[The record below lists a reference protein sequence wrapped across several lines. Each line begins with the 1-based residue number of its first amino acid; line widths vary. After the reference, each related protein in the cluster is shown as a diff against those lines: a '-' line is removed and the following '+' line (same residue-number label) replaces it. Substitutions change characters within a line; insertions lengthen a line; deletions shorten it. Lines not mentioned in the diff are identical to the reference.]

1 MAGLLYG
8 GPGISPVR
16 KSILMMATIAA
27 WELLGG
33 SLLLGMVG
41 GNVMY
46 YLSWMQWAFRDRFD
60 LIEGY
65 MYPMLHWRDGSE
77 LRESGRRHLGNIIVR
92 ASLRRYM
99 TASSCT
105 NSLRFSQTLS
115 DHQPTWTS
123 RFHHPTQLYQQP
135 F

>member
-1 MAGLLYG
+1 MLERERERDCWFGWILLFSMFGQCYKHLPGYMAGLLYG
-8 GPGISPVR
+8 GPGISPIG

-27 WELLGG
+27 WELVGG

-65 MYPMLHWRDGSE
+65 MYPTLCC
-77 LRESGRRHLGNIIVR
+77 SGEMEVN
-92 ASLRRYM
+92 
-99 TASSCT
+99 
-105 NSLRFSQTLS
+105 
-115 DHQPTWTS
+115 
-123 RFHHPTQLYQQP
+123 
-135 F
+135 

>member
-1 MAGLLYG
+1 
-8 GPGISPVR
+8 
-16 KSILMMATIAA
+16 MATIAA

-60 LIEGY
+60 PIEGY

-77 LRESGRRHLGNIIVR
+77 LRGNGRRHLGNIIVR
-92 ASLRRYM
+92 ASLKRYM

-105 NSLRFSQTLS
+105 NSL
-115 DHQPTWTS
+115 
-123 RFHHPTQLYQQP
+123 
-135 F
+135 